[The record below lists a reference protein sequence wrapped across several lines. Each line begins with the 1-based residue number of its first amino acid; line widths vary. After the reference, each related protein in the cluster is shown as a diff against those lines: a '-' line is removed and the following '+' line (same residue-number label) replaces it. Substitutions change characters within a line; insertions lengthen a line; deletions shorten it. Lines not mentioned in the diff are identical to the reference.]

1 MNRSIAPGF
10 KKAQSL
16 DVVFPH
22 KIELSNGI
30 DLYLLDGIQNDTVK
44 LDIAW
49 DAGSKFQTKPLV
61 ASFTNALLLAGTKN
75 LSAQQISE
83 NIDFFGGYVSH
94 DIDKD
99 QAGITLYGLNDKIS
113 DIFNVF
119 DEAFSNAIFPKTE
132 VEKLIDIRKSNYQVS
147 QEKVSNLCR
156 KEFNKHIFGEK
167 SIYGKVAE
175 LNDFDKVNIDDLKSY
190 YQSIYLNTKPV
201 LFLVGNVSDS
211 FIEQLKS
218 WTKKLGNH
226 RTEIEPQVFNQS
238 KGRIVVQKNNAIQ
251 SAVRIGKLLFNKNH
265 PDYYKFQVLNTILG
279 GYFGSRLM
287 ANIRED
293 KGYTYGIGSG
303 LSVLEDAGYF
313 FVSTEVA
320 KDVTQPT
327 INEIY
332 FEIEKLQN
340 HLVSDDELEK
350 VKNYLLG
357 DFLRHSDGPIAIM
370 ENYKNIYF
378 NNLSEDYY
386 SDFIKAVNDVTP
398 KQLQDIAI
406 KYLQKNTMLEVVV
419 GDFD

>member
-1 MNRSIAPGF
+1 MNRTIAPEY

-16 DVVFPH
+16 DVEFPH
-22 KIELSNGI
+22 KVELSNGI
-30 DLYLLDGIQNDTVK
+30 ELYWLNDIQNDTVK
-44 LDIAW
+44 LDVVW
-49 DAGSKFQTKPLV
+49 DAGSKFQTKSLV
-61 ASFTNALLLAGTKN
+61 ASFTNALLLAGTKEMT
-75 LSAQQISE
+75 AQQISE
-83 NIDFFGGYVSH
+83 QLDFFGGYVSH

-99 QAGITLYGLNDKIS
+99 QAGITLYGLNDKIK

-119 DEAFSNAIFPKTE
+119 DTAFLNAMFPETE
-132 VEKLIDIRKSNYQVS
+132 LKKLIDIRKSNYQVS
-147 QEKVSNLCR
+147 QQKVNNLCR
-156 KEFNKHIFGEK
+156 KAFNKHIFGENTQ
-167 SIYGKVAE
+167 YGKVAE
-175 LNDFDKVNIDDLKSY
+175 LEDFDQVNVEDLKLF
-190 YQSIYLNTKPV
+190 YQDVYLNTKPV
-201 LFLVGNVSDS
+201 LFLVGNVSND
-211 FIEQLKS
+211 FINLLKQ
-218 WTKKLGNH
+218 WTKQLGNH
-226 RTEIEPQVFNQS
+226 RAEIEPQPFKQTV
-238 KGRIVVQKNNAIQ
+238 GRVVEKKEKTIQ
-251 SAVRIGKLLFNKNH
+251 SAIRIGKLLFTKNH

-320 KDVTQPT
+320 KDVTEAT

-332 FEIEKLQN
+332 NEIEKLQTQLIN
-340 HLVSDDELEK
+340 HDELEK

-378 NNLSEDYY
+378 NNLSEEYY
-386 SDFIKAVNDVTP
+386 SDFIQSVNDVTAQ
-398 KQLQDIAI
+398 QLQDLAI

-419 GDFD
+419 GDI

>member
-1 MNRSIAPGF
+1 MNRTIAPGF

-22 KIELSNGI
+22 KVELSNGI
-30 DLYLLDGIQNDTVK
+30 ELYWLNDVQDDTVK
-44 LDIAW
+44 LDVVW

-61 ASFTNALLLAGTKN
+61 ASFTNALLLAGTDN

-83 NIDFFGGYVSH
+83 KIDFFGGYVSH

-99 QAGITLYGLNDKIS
+99 QAGITLYGLNDKITN
-113 DIFNVF
+113 IFSEF
-119 DEAFSNAIFPKTE
+119 DVAFSNAIFPKNE
-132 VEKLIDIRKSNYQVS
+132 VEKLIDIRKSNYQIS
-147 QEKVSNLCR
+147 QEKVSTLCR
-156 KEFNKHIFGEK
+156 KSFNKMIFGENTA
-167 SIYGKVAE
+167 YGKVAE
-175 LNDFDKVNIDDLKSY
+175 LEDFDQVTIEDLQGY
-190 YQSIYLNTKPV
+190 YQNIYLQTKPV
-201 LFLVGNVSDS
+201 LFMVGNVSDE
-211 FIEQLKS
+211 FIEQLKI
-218 WTKKLGNH
+218 WTSKLGN
-226 RTEIEPQVFNQS
+226 RRGKIEQQIFNQT
-238 KGRIVVQKNNAIQ
+238 KGIVKVKKEKAIQ
-251 SAVRIGKLLFNKNH
+251 SAVRIGKLLFTKKH
-265 PDYYKFQVLNTILG
+265 PDYFKFQVLNTILG

-327 INEIY
+327 IAEIY
-332 FEIEKLQN
+332 YEIEKLQTE
-340 HLVSDDELEK
+340 LVSDDELEK

-378 NNLSEDYY
+378 NDLSEDYY
-386 SDFIKAVNDVTP
+386 SDFIKAVNDVTST
-398 KQLQDIAI
+398 QLQELAI
-406 KYLQKNTMLEVVV
+406 KYLQKDTMLEVVA
-419 GDFD
+419 GDV

>member
-1 MNRSIAPGF
+1 MNRTLAPEF

-16 DVVFPH
+16 NVDFPT
-22 KIELSNGI
+22 KLELSNGI
-30 DLYLLDGIQNDTVK
+30 NLYWLNDIQDDTVK
-44 LDIAW
+44 LDIVW
-49 DAGSKFQTKPLV
+49 DAGSKYQIKPLV
-61 ASFTNALLLAGTKN
+61 ASFTNALLLAGTQT

-83 NIDFFGGYVSH
+83 KIDFFGGYVSH

-99 QAGITLYGLNDKIS
+99 QAGITLYGLNDKMS
-113 DIFNVF
+113 NIFNEF
-119 DEAFSNAIFPKTE
+119 DTAFSNAIFPKVE

-147 QEKVSNLCR
+147 QEKVSTLTR
-156 KEFNKHIFGEK
+156 KAFNKNIFGENTT
-167 SIYGKVAE
+167 YGKVAE
-175 LNDFDKVNIDDLKSY
+175 LEDFDQVTIEDLQAY
-190 YQSIYLNTKPV
+190 YQHIYLQTKPT
-201 LFLVGNVSDS
+201 LFLVGNVSEE
-211 FIEQLKS
+211 FIEQLKT
-218 WTKKLGNH
+218 WTSKLGH
-226 RTEIEPQVFNQS
+226 QQSEIDTQLFNQT
-238 KGRIVVQKNNAIQ
+238 KGRVVVKKEHAIQ
-251 SAVRIGKLLFNKNH
+251 SAIRIGKLLFTKNH
-265 PDYYKFQVLNTILG
+265 PNYYKFQVLNTILG

-320 KDVTQPT
+320 KEVTQPT

-332 FEIEKLQN
+332 NEIEKLQTE
-340 HLVSDDELEK
+340 LVSDEELEK

-398 KQLQDIAI
+398 IQLKELAI
-406 KYLQKNTMLEVVV
+406 KYLQKDTMLEVVA
-419 GDFD
+419 GDV